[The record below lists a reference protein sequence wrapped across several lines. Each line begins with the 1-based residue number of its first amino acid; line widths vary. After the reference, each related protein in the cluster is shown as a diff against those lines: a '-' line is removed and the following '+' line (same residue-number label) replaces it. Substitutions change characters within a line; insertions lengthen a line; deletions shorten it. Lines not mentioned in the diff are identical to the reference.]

1 MSTSV
6 YCFVVGKSGCVLSLL
21 LSATHVHSL
30 IDYIS
35 ANRDDINI
43 QCGLFNDFLGDARTE
58 CDPMNPRQL

>member
-35 ANRDDINI
+35 ANRDDIMGYSMTLYFVFRG
-43 QCGLFNDFLGDARTE
+43 CKDG
-58 CDPMNPRQL
+58 M